1 MYIMHRVLLIVYLGD
16 MHLSRVSVLNVDEI
30 AQIVSK
36 YTFPNFR
43 ILYFNVADVL
53 EMKSYE

>member
-53 EMKSYE
+53 EMKS